1 MLRLFVGV
9 ELPDPVK
16 QALVLAQGGVEG
28 ARWQTAEQL
37 HLTLR
42 FIGNVDRRVAED
54 VRDAL
59 ARVAFA
65 PFQVALAGVGLFGK
79 PRSPRALYAGV
90 VDPQPLKAL
99 RDRIEQALVRSGLEP
114 ERRKYKPHVTLA
126 RFAGRRPGRLESYLA
141 SHAGLTAKPF
151 TLTRFALFSSH
162 LSHNGARYEVID
174 GYPAGLQ
181 AMAGQDGV
189 DLAEIAG
196 PEQTQVD
203 QQRP

>member
-16 QALVLAQGGVEG
+16 QTLLLAQGGVEG

-42 FIGNVDRRVAED
+42 FIGNVDRRAAED
-54 VRDAL
+54 ARDAL
-59 ARVAFA
+59 AQVAFA
-65 PFQVALAGVGLFGK
+65 PFEVAIAGVGLFGK
-79 PRSPRALYAGV
+79 SRAPRVLYADV

-126 RFAGRRPGRLESYLA
+126 RFSGRRPGRLETYLA
-141 SHAGLTAKPF
+141 SHGGLAASPF
-151 TLTRFALFSSH
+151 TMTRFALFSSH

-174 GYPAGLQ
+174 GYPASLET
-181 AMAGQDGV
+181 MAGQDGV
-189 DLAEIAG
+189 DLAEVAG
-196 PEQTQVD
+196 PEQAQVD